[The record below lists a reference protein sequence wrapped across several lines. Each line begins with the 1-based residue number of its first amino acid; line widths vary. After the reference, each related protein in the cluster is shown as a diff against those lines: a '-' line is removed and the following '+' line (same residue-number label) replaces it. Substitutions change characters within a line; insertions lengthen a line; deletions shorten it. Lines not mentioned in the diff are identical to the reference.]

1 MIPLKLRLQNF
12 MCYRGAATLDLSG
25 IHLACLT
32 GENGHGKSALL
43 DALTYA
49 LWGEAR
55 TKREDALV
63 TLGAD
68 EMQVELEFLL
78 GEEHYRVLRKRF
90 RRGRTWQGALEL
102 QLWDGEQFNALSGAS
117 MRETQAQITN
127 ILRMTYDTFINSAFL
142 LQGRADEFA
151 RKAPGERKEILGNIL
166 NLSAYD
172 QYEEQAKLRVR
183 ELEADSERLEGE
195 IGNIQQELKQ
205 KPQHEAELA
214 RLERESSQAEAQL
227 QDAEATLQKLRDEK
241 RELDLKARQAG
252 EIEQRIGGAQRE
264 ARQIEADIAQKRK
277 DIEGYSR
284 RAADSE
290 RIGEGFARL
299 QASKN
304 RDQTLNDLL
313 KQSVRLTA
321 ERSRLEKE
329 AQTARS
335 QLELAQRSLEE
346 RIAACDTQIEEA
358 QERKPDYERFRQT
371 LAQLQE
377 KEAQRDQWREQ
388 QIALNTT
395 VNELTVTNKQL
406 RTHMDTLK
414 EKMTALQGAAICP
427 LCRQPIS
434 DEEAARLNADYLTEG
449 KQTREKYDANG
460 ELIDRHNYQI
470 EQLKAG
476 IQKLDQ
482 DLRVKAA
489 TQGYEARLS
498 DVMERA
504 ERAQAER
511 DTLQEQAAAI
521 RRRLDNREYAAEQHA
536 QLAQIEAQLNALGYD
551 SQAHERIRREVIEA
565 MPFEQE
571 HAQLLAARERL
582 DAERAI
588 LRLLEENL
596 DGKRRLIAADEAL
609 AAQLQ
614 SESARLDAVNRNV
627 AERQRQVNEMQGR
640 AALLNRLLGAKRQL
654 VENARQS
661 EIALAEKQQALKTCQ
676 TERALFEELRVA
688 FGKKGVQAMLIERA
702 IPAIEEEANRLLGQ
716 MTDGRMSVRFE
727 TQREKVSARNDE
739 ASAIETLDIVISDE
753 AGARSYELFSGGE
766 AFRVN
771 FAMRIALSKLLA
783 RRAGA
788 RLQTLVIDEGFG
800 ALDTTG
806 RERLV
811 EAINSV
817 QGQFEKILVITHIDE
832 LKEMFPVRI
841 DIVKTGG
848 GSSIFVN

>member
-142 LQGRADEFA
+142 LQGRAYEFA